1 MRKLGCCFWTS
12 QGVAMSPNVYILAS
26 VLRASTQLDGG
37 CGPVGKLMHG
47 FIFKLGFDQDVFL
60 GTSLVDFY
68 AKNGDI
74 VEARMIFDALLEKS
88 TITWTKII
96 TGYVRSGRSEVA
108 LQLFNQMGENDIVLD
123 RYVLSSVLSACST
136 LKFVEGGKQIHAYVL
151 RRGIEMDVSVVNVL
165 IDFYAK
171 SSKVQTARKLFD
183 QMVDRDVISW
193 TTMIA
198 GYMQNSFDGEAVMLF
213 VEMTRL
219 GGKPDGFACT
229 SILTSCGSLEA
240 LMLGRQIHAY
250 SIKANLEFDIFLKNG
265 LIDMYAKCDSLND
278 ARRVFDV
285 MTNHNV
291 VSYNALIEGYSRSE
305 QLSDV
310 IILFHEMRHRMIPP
324 SLLTFVSLLGVS
336 AALSSL
342 ELSKQIH
349 ALTFKFGVCLAIF
362 AGSALIDA
370 YSKCLRLVDARLV
383 FDEMN
388 EKDIVVWNAMFS
400 GYTQQS
406 ENEEALKLYSELQV
420 SELKPNDFTFA
431 TFITAASNL
440 ASLLLGQQFHNHIIK
455 MGLDFDPFITN
466 SLIHMYAKCGSFED
480 ACKAFGSAIWRDV
493 ACWNSLILTYA
504 HHGEAKEA
512 LQMFEG
518 MMEEGIKPNYV
529 TFVSLLSACSHA
541 GLVEDGLRYF
551 KSMPKFC
558 GHPGIEHY
566 SCVVSLLCRAGML
579 YEAKEFIEKMPI
591 KPTAAMWRSLLSA
604 SRIAGNIELS
614 KYAAEKAISVDPNDS
629 GSYTLLSN
637 MFASKGK
644 WVDVKQAKLAK
655 LRRELLEPSSKGG
668 GGGGQGFDVTKSGDA
683 RVGLV
688 GFPSVGKSTLLNK
701 LTGTFSEVAS
711 YEFTTLTCI
720 PGVIMY
726 RGAKIQ
732 LLDLP
737 GIIEGAKDGKGQG
750 RQVIHTARTCNCILI
765 VLDAIKLITHKR
777 LIEKELEG
785 FGIRLNKEPPN
796 ISFRK
801 KDKGGINFVSTVTNT
816 HLDLETVKAICSEYR
831 IHNADITL
839 KYDATADDL
848 IDVIEGSRNGYIC
861 PASM

>member
-1 MRKLGCCFWTS
+1 MRNHYPLTYHLKRYQNFHSKQAFNLFKLISPLIQVPNPCFSFPKPTRTLQLANLLRSLPQNNPISHYEQICAQIIVSGLESDAFLTNLLIALHAKSDFLCHARKLFDKMPEKNLISWSSMLSVYSKRGFNEEAWLLFLDFTRCCNK
-12 QGVAMSPNVYILAS
+12 SPNVYILAS
-26 VLRASTQLDGG
+26 VLRASMQLDGG
-37 CGPVGKLMHG
+37 CGPVGKLMHC

-74 VEARMIFDALLEKS
+74 VEARMVFDALLEKS

-305 QLSDV
+305 QLSD
-310 IILFHEMRHRMIPP
+310 IMILFHEMRHRMIPP

-644 WVDVKQAKLAK
+644 WVDVKQVRKRMDL
-655 LRRELLEPSSKGG
+655 
-668 GGGGQGFDVTKSGDA
+668 
-683 RVGLV
+683 VGLV
-688 GFPSVGKSTLLNK
+688 KESGHSW
-701 LTGTFSEVAS
+701 
-711 YEFTTLTCI
+711 
-720 PGVIMY
+720 
-726 RGAKIQ
+726 IQ
-732 LLDLP
+732 VNNEISLLDL
-737 GIIEGAKDGKGQG
+737 
-750 RQVIHTARTCNCILI
+750 
-765 VLDAIKLITHKR
+765 
-777 LIEKELEG
+777 
-785 FGIRLNKEPPN
+785 
-796 ISFRK
+796 
-801 KDKGGINFVSTVTNT
+801 
-816 HLDLETVKAICSEYR
+816 
-831 IHNADITL
+831 
-839 KYDATADDL
+839 
-848 IDVIEGSRNGYIC
+848 
-861 PASM
+861 